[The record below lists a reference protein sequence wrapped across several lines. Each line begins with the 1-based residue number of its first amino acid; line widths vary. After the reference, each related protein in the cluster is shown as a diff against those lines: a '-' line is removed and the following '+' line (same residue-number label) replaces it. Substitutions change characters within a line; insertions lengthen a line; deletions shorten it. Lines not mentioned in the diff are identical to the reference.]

1 MKLKQIDKSTRLIEQ
16 RLMNEYLSKHP
27 LADIRVY
34 RYNPAAIRVRIV
46 DPDFAGMDLPN
57 REQVIWPILE
67 KLPEDVRL
75 DVTVCLLITP
85 EEQPRSMMNLEF
97 EDPLPSGF

>member
-1 MKLKQIDKSTRLIEQ
+1 MKVKQNDKGTRLIEQ
-16 RLMNEYLSKHP
+16 RLQRDYLAKHP
-27 LADIRVY
+27 HAVLRVY

-46 DPDFAGMDLPN
+46 DPDFAGMDLAE
-57 REQVIWPILE
+57 REELIWPILE

-85 EEQPRSMMNLEF
+85 EEQSKSLMNVEF